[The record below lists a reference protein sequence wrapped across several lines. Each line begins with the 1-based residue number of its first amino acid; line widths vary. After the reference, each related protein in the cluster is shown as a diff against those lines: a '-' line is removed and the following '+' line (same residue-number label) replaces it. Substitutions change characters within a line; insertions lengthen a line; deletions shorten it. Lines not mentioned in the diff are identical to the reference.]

1 MTCAIGLLV
10 AYEGNFLLWEF
21 TKNTEVLTFPNKQL
35 TCRNCCGKI
44 NKERSCASCTEI
56 GWKILIHAKDAK
68 NTVQWKNTGCKKCGG
83 QKGNFG
89 DVGNNGAAIGG
100 IHARADLAQS

>member
-10 AYEGNFLLWEF
+10 ACEGSFLLWEF

-44 NKERSCASCTEI
+44 SKERSCASYTEI
-56 GWKILIHAKDAK
+56 GWRILIHTEGAK
-68 NTVQWKNTGCKKCGG
+68 NTVQWKNIGCKKCGG
-83 QKGNFG
+83 RKGNFG
-89 DVGNNGAAIGG
+89 DVGNNSAAIGG